1 MGFGVEVPTGG
12 VTNFCGWVER
22 EALEHL
28 AWQIADRHIEH
39 IVIAK
44 IGHDIGEDVR
54 AKLAHGIERFV
65 RRPIEFWRNAKKR
78 LIIAFEGNSNDHL
91 FFPYMNTGSRSSAI
105 DRSTA
110 TGVSLSQK
118 AARSE
123 EHTSELQSLMRI
135 SYAVFCLKKKKK

>member
-12 VTNFCGWVER
+12 VTNFCGLVER

-65 RRPIEFWRNAKKR
+65 R
-78 LIIAFEGNSNDHL
+78 
-91 FFPYMNTGSRSSAI
+91 
-105 DRSTA
+105 
-110 TGVSLSQK
+110 
-118 AARSE
+118 SE
-123 EHTSELQSLMRI
+123 EHPSALQSLLRI
-135 SYAVFCLKKKKK
+135 AYAVFCLKKKKTMTPKHTQT